1 MQHLLQ
7 YNTVIDLLTL
17 FLSGVWI
24 SSSQNDVQMKYC
36 WSVVIEVMYVITYMY
51 VQLWKL
57 L

>member
-1 MQHLLQ
+1 
-7 YNTVIDLLTL
+7 
-17 FLSGVWI
+17 
-24 SSSQNDVQMKYC
+24 MKYC